1 MKYCRLCGSVRL
13 EEEIPTLPEGFEKN
27 PFDLGKLVG
36 TTLAS
41 KYRIEE
47 RVATGAMGA
56 VFRAKHTFIDNDL
69 AVKILHPNLVSD
81 HIVLERFIREARTL
95 ALIDHPNTIKVIDF
109 GHIENLYYLVMEFIK
124 GISLR
129 TYLERQKTL
138 SVTETVKI
146 MGQVCAAVDAAHKC
160 QIIHRD
166 LKPENIMLKQ
176 DRDKELTV
184 KVVDFGVA
192 KESSKEIKNK
202 ALTAVGTIV
211 GTPYYMAPEQGMT
224 GEVDLRSD
232 IYSLGAITFE
242 ALTGERVFDAPLA
255 MSVIVK
261 KITEEPPKIQSI
273 RPEISEEV
281 DDVVLRALEKEPSK
295 RFASAHEFAVEL
307 AMAAFKNV
315 TPTHQVTTAKLAL
328 PKPQLTTMLNRETSS
343 LVNPTAE
350 LELSKVNSE
359 DSEENV
365 LEQKTETSPESSE
378 NAFQRISSS
387 IMDGTIEAPS
397 PIDVKVIPK
406 SISSEQPSTKEDI
419 KTKKHKLLVV
429 INSPTIILVI
439 SRHMKK
445 VGFEVHAIS
454 NSQSVTS
461 FILAQEISAII
472 LGLDLPGLSG
482 EELCKMIKTD
492 PTLKAV
498 SYVPVLLFSSLEEEE
513 LEEKVKTCGAD
524 GYIHKTWKMDKVT
537 DIVREA
543 IKNAEKEAEKTLIK

>member
-1 MKYCRLCGSVRL
+1 MKYCKLCGSVRL
-13 EEEIPTLPEGFEKN
+13 EEDPQTLPENFERN
-27 PFDLGKLVG
+27 AFDSSKLIG
-36 TTLAS
+36 CILAN

-129 TYLERQKTL
+129 TYLERQHTL

-146 MGQVCAAVDAAHKC
+146 IGQVCAAVDAAHKC

-176 DRDKELTV
+176 DRDKELVV

-192 KESSKEIKNK
+192 KEQSIEGQNRS
-202 ALTAVGTIV
+202 LTVVGTII

-224 GEVDLRSD
+224 GDVDLRSD
-232 IYSLGAITFE
+232 VYSLGAITFE

-261 KITEEPPKIQSI
+261 KITEAPRSMQSI
-273 RPEISEEV
+273 NPEIPKDV
-281 DDVVLRALEKEPSK
+281 DRVVLRALEKDPAN
-295 RFASAHEFAVEL
+295 RFSSAHEFAVEL
-307 AMAAFKNV
+307 AMAAFKNSPA
-315 TPTHQVTTAKLAL
+315 TYQVTTAKLAL
-328 PKPQLTTMLNRETSS
+328 PKQQLTTMLKREANSDDHTQNSQTS
-343 LVNPTAE
+343 N
-350 LELSKVNSE
+350 
-359 DSEENV
+359 EENV
-365 LEQKTETSPESSE
+365 LERNLTSREEDKNNFQK
-378 NAFQRISSS
+378 ISSS
-387 IMDGTIEAPS
+387 IMDSTIETPS
-397 PIDVKVIPK
+397 PIKSEVWLKV
-406 SISSEQPSTKEDI
+406 PSTESPNLP
-419 KTKKHKLLVV
+419 TKVTEKLPKLLVV

-439 SRHMKK
+439 SKHMKK
-445 VGFEVHAIS
+445 VGFDVHAIS
-454 NSQSVTS
+454 NSQSAMNV
-461 FILAQEISAII
+461 ILTEELSVII

-482 EELCKMIKTD
+482 EDLCKMIKTD
-492 PTLKAV
+492 PKLKA
-498 SYVPVLLFSSLEEEE
+498 SSHIPVLLFSSLDEEQ
-513 LEEKVKTCGAD
+513 LAEKVKHCQAD
-524 GYIHKTWKMDKVT
+524 GYIHKAWKMDKVAT
-537 DIVREA
+537 VINQT
-543 IKNAEKEAEKTLIK
+543 IKESEKALAK